1 MTIKENTIKEYL
13 HWLYVTAGDELID
26 ANSENEKP
34 FGERNPLEVQRYHAR
49 FTAMQDAY
57 NKLLIMLRADE
68 VQS

>member
-1 MTIKENTIKEYL
+1 MTINENTIKEYL
-13 HWLYVTAGDELID
+13 P
-26 ANSENEKP
+26 NSENEKP